1 MDWPIRIKH
10 YVRIQVGISYLRCLY
25 SIPHKCY
32 AIATWCLFTLSLF
45 AIVDV
50 RYCDVSY
57 CWRSHSSW
65 TNYRVHTYI
74 WKNLFLLPLIVYR
87 MRYDDWKSNSC
98 RIIQLYHVFLRNTG
112 DILII
117 FWYFF
122 LYSTRLK
129 ARGIQKKIPK
139 NCSNIHRYFIKNHG
153 ITGNYHKHQNEIHSI
168 TILSPFDVLW

>member
-1 MDWPIRIKH
+1 M
-10 YVRIQVGISYLRCLY
+10 
-25 SIPHKCY
+25 
-32 AIATWCLFTLSLF
+32 TL

-50 RYCDVSY
+50 RIHHGRTTEYI
-57 CWRSHSSW
+57 
-65 TNYRVHTYI
+65 HT
-74 WKNLFLLPLIVYR
+74 FPLIVYR

-112 DILII
+112 DILVI

-139 NCSNIHRYFIKNHG
+139 NFSNIHRYFIKTHG
-153 ITGNYHKHQNEIHSI
+153 ITGNYPSD
-168 TILSPFDVLW
+168 SDVARFRHTSKRHRSFCHVRPRVKWMYVKNYHLCHARDAMCIVSTHFISMYK